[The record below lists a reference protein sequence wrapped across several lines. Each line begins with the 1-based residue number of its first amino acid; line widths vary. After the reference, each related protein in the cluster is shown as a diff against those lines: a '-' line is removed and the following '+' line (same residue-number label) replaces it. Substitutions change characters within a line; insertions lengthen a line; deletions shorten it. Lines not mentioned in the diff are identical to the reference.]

1 MSDTYSFSGT
11 MLDDLAEALSGPGYQ
26 VCDAALPPALF
37 SALQRDCRDGLHS
50 SFRAAGVGREQ
61 QHLVDARVRSDEIL
75 WLESVSDAAAAYLAC
90 MERLRTALNERLF
103 LGLFDYECHYAH
115 YRPGAAYQ
123 THLDAFAGARSR
135 VLSTVFYLNDD
146 WYAEDGGELV
156 LYAPDDHRT
165 LQKILPQGN
174 RLVVFLSERFP
185 HEVRPAQ
192 RDRYSVAGWFRVKGE
207 KSWLRPV

>member
-1 MSDTYSFSGT
+1 MSDIYSFSGP

-26 VCDAALPPALF
+26 VYDAALPAGLF
-37 SALQRDCRDGLHS
+37 SALQRDCRDGDRS
-50 SFRAAGVGREQ
+50 AYRAAGVGREQ
-61 QHLVDARVRSDEIL
+61 QHLVDARVRSDEIS
-75 WLESVSDAAAAYLAC
+75 WLESDTDAAAAYLAC

-115 YRPGAAYQ
+115 YRPGASYQ

-135 VLSTVFYLNDD
+135 VLSTVYYLNDE
-146 WYAEDGGELV
+146 WHPEDGGELV
-156 LYAPDDHRT
+156 LYTPDEDSE
-165 LQKILPQGN
+165 LQRILPHGN

-185 HEVRPAQ
+185 HEVRPA
-192 RDRYSVAGWFRVKGE
+192 RRNRYSVAGWFRVKDE